1 MTRRNRSAIF
11 LMCGALVLGSV
22 APALAGKGGGG
33 GRGGG
38 GGGGRSGGGLR
49 NPFQRRGQPNPPRT
63 GRPHHRP
70 GDGGGNRGGGRGRD
84 RHHHHPGRRF
94 YRWSP
99 WSLGLFGGYGGLGLG
114 FGYYRSPFYDPF
126 YSPYYYSGMDRESR
140 EDEVG
145 SGNVIVNVK
154 PSNASVYVD
163 GLLYSSKGKTRFN
176 LPVGTWKLEL
186 RAPGYLP
193 QTIELRVEQGVE
205 YKIERKLEKEPALE
219 QPRRKE
225 RV

>member
-1 MTRRNRSAIF
+1 MKTLRNPTAI
-11 LMCGALVLGSV
+11 LLVCGTLIAAST
-22 APALAGKGGGG
+22 APAFA
-33 GRGGG
+33 GRGGSGRGG

-49 NPFQRRGQPNPPRT
+49 NAIPRRGQPNPPRAN
-63 GRPHHRP
+63 RPDNRP
-70 GDGGGNRGGGRGRD
+70 GNGGGNRGGGRN
-84 RHHHHPGRRF
+84 HHRPGRRF

-99 WSLGLFGGYGGLGLG
+99 WSVGLYGGFGGYSGFGMG
-114 FGYYRSPFYDPF
+114 FGYYRSPFFDPF
-126 YSPYYYSGMDRESR
+126 YSPYYYSGMDREPR

-163 GLLYSSKGKTRFN
+163 GLLYSGKGKTRFN

-219 QPRRKE
+219 QPRRKD